1 LSGALQNARFDFI
14 SFDVILQL
22 MLLCLTFSYSLER
35 TVNQIALDADLTR
48 PAANVMTRDAAD
60 DYEMKLLS
68 QAIELSL
75 QDQVSIKLRAV

>member
-1 LSGALQNARFDFI
+1 
-14 SFDVILQL
+14 
-22 MLLCLTFSYSLER
+22 
-35 TVNQIALDADLTR
+35 VNQIALDADLTR